1 MSTSAEVRS
10 ELAEL
15 DRAEEARSVRMK
27 ASLQQI
33 VHVLQNTQASVKE
46 DMAPSLDRAI
56 QRVGAL
62 EKRFQTTA
70 SMAEKLYHEMN
81 VLYEERRRVEE
92 AMHWCAEVTQLRT
105 SLGLLADALERLDW
119 DACIR
124 YCRDALSVSGD
135 VLHSE
140 FARAVVVRIL
150 LSNQEPILTECQPTS
165 MHPEMPPQF
174 LSQLRTSLLQKI
186 SQNFE
191 HYTRERNEEQATR
204 FLGYFA
210 AIDAHEE
217 GLAAYRYVCACV
229 QDFLATFCEICAN
242 VTVILLAL
250 LYTPMVQTW
259 KNVFVCQVRLFQPRL
274 PIASSNSVYYGML
287 WTALFEYLAIFINK
301 HQPVVDRL
309 LHAPG
314 HSNFLQGVLPSL
326 EREWT
331 RLGLSILEAWHAE
344 RQVDKIVAQVNGA
357 KFVALEK
364 VRAVPFTPGRIF
376 GQEDRS
382 NNPANS
388 AMSTS
393 SPAVS
398 MSDSLHVDPLLSEM
412 VSFSAQWT
420 LFEQFLRRSM
430 QPTPDVR
437 MLHTGIQDALTNVMM
452 QIYVPL
458 QTYALRASVEQV
470 HNLDTPDLQSRSYSS
485 SLPDDMFF
493 ALRAVLT
500 RALSTS
506 SLAIAERVISHAIS
520 IVENDY
526 VEIVV
531 LRMDGCRRALNIS
544 RLVDGPRRSAAV
556 REVRTTICVY
566 LNVLDVSAMYTDRIL
581 ADLSSTTFLEAYFD
595 AESRSATEFD
605 ASLGSDPST
614 NLQSGKKDA
623 PAPLTPHLSAL
634 ALAQSA
640 VGRLSVLTPKLRTT
654 LHFEM
659 EELFRLLVEPR
670 IQALVSDV
678 LRDMEYRLDEI
689 SYARVKE
696 SDAMAD
702 RVRTGWNSCILGFR
716 DQLTESNYALL
727 FTMAV
732 DALVLPWEQAVMQLA
747 FTELG
752 ALRFDKDLRGVFTA
766 LSDLASWGI
775 RDKFLRLQQISYVL
789 NMDEDE
795 TDSND
800 VFEAG
805 IASGI
810 SWQLTPAE
818 VQSVRSLRVNTAP
831 QERSLS

>member
-1 MSTSAEVRS
+1 MR
-10 ELAEL
+10 LL
-15 DRAEEARSVRMK
+15 F
-27 ASLQQI
+27 
-33 VHVLQNTQASVKE
+33 H
-46 DMAPSLDRAI
+46 
-56 QRVGAL
+56 G
-62 EKRFQTTA
+62 
-70 SMAEKLYHEMN
+70 LY
-81 VLYEERRRVEE
+81 
-92 AMHWCAEVTQLRT
+92 T
-105 SLGLLADALERLDW
+105 
-119 DACIR
+119 
-124 YCRDALSVSGD
+124 
-135 VLHSE
+135 
-140 FARAVVVRIL
+140 
-150 LSNQEPILTECQPTS
+150 
-165 MHPEMPPQF
+165 
-174 LSQLRTSLLQKI
+174 
-186 SQNFE
+186 
-191 HYTRERNEEQATR
+191 
-204 FLGYFA
+204 
-210 AIDAHEE
+210 
-217 GLAAYRYVCACV
+217 
-229 QDFLATFCEICAN
+229 N

-250 LYTPMVQTW
+250 LYVPMAQTW
-259 KNVFVCQVRLFQPRL
+259 RNVFVCHVRLSQPRL
-274 PIASSNSVYYGML
+274 PAASSNPVYYGML

-326 EREWT
+326 EREWI
-331 RLGLSILEAWHAE
+331 RLGISILEAWRAE
-344 RQVDKIVAQVNGA
+344 RQVDKIVAQVSGA
-357 KFVALEK
+357 KFVALET
-364 VRAVPFTPGRIF
+364 VRSAPFTPGRIF

-382 NNPANS
+382 NKPANS

-398 MSDSLHVDPLLSEM
+398 MSDSLHVDPLLCEM

-430 QPTPDVR
+430 QPTQGAR
-437 MLHTGIQDALTNVMM
+437 MLQIGLQDALTNVMM
-452 QIYVPL
+452 RVYVPL

-581 ADLSSTTFLEAYFD
+581 ADLSMTTFLEAYFD
-595 AESRSATEFD
+595 AEPGSVTEFD
-605 ASLGSDPST
+605 ASFGLDPST
-614 NLQSGKKDA
+614 NPQSGGNDA
-623 PAPLTPHLSAL
+623 PAPRTPHLSAL

-640 VGRLSVLTPKLRTT
+640 VGRLGVLAPKLRTT

-678 LRDMEYRLDEI
+678 LRDMDYRLDET

-696 SDAMAD
+696 SDAMVD

-732 DALVLPWEQAVMQLA
+732 DALVQPWEQAVMQLV

-752 ALRFDKDLRGVFTA
+752 ALRFDKDLRGVLTA

-795 TDSND
+795 TDTND

-818 VQSVRSLRVNTAP
+818 VQSVRALRVNTAP

>member
-1 MSTSAEVRS
+1 
-10 ELAEL
+10 
-15 DRAEEARSVRMK
+15 
-27 ASLQQI
+27 
-33 VHVLQNTQASVKE
+33 
-46 DMAPSLDRAI
+46 
-56 QRVGAL
+56 
-62 EKRFQTTA
+62 
-70 SMAEKLYHEMN
+70 
-81 VLYEERRRVEE
+81 
-92 AMHWCAEVTQLRT
+92 
-105 SLGLLADALERLDW
+105 
-119 DACIR
+119 
-124 YCRDALSVSGD
+124 
-135 VLHSE
+135 
-140 FARAVVVRIL
+140 
-150 LSNQEPILTECQPTS
+150 
-165 MHPEMPPQF
+165 
-174 LSQLRTSLLQKI
+174 
-186 SQNFE
+186 
-191 HYTRERNEEQATR
+191 
-204 FLGYFA
+204 
-210 AIDAHEE
+210 
-217 GLAAYRYVCACV
+217 
-229 QDFLATFCEICAN
+229 
-242 VTVILLAL
+242 
-250 LYTPMVQTW
+250 
-259 KNVFVCQVRLFQPRL
+259 
-274 PIASSNSVYYGML
+274 
-287 WTALFEYLAIFINK
+287 
-301 HQPVVDRL
+301 
-309 LHAPG
+309 
-314 HSNFLQGVLPSL
+314 
-326 EREWT
+326 
-331 RLGLSILEAWHAE
+331 
-344 RQVDKIVAQVNGA
+344 
-357 KFVALEK
+357 
-364 VRAVPFTPGRIF
+364 
-376 GQEDRS
+376 
-382 NNPANS
+382 
-388 AMSTS
+388 
-393 SPAVS
+393 
-398 MSDSLHVDPLLSEM
+398 
-412 VSFSAQWT
+412 
-420 LFEQFLRRSM
+420 
-430 QPTPDVR
+430 
-437 MLHTGIQDALTNVMM
+437 
-452 QIYVPL
+452 
-458 QTYALRASVEQV
+458 
-470 HNLDTPDLQSRSYSS
+470 
-485 SLPDDMFF
+485 MFF

-752 ALRFDKDLRGVFTA
+752 ALRFDKDLRGVLTA

-795 TDSND
+795 TDTND

>member
-140 FARAVVVRIL
+140 FARAVV
-150 LSNQEPILTECQPTS
+150 PTS

-217 GLAAYRYVCACV
+217 GLAAYSDFACSLV
-229 QDFLATFCEICAN
+229 HTYGTDLEE
-242 VTVILLAL
+242 
-250 LYTPMVQTW
+250 
-259 KNVFVCQVRLFQPRL
+259 RLRMP
-274 PIASSNSVYYGML
+274 ASSNSVYYGML

-752 ALRFDKDLRGVFTA
+752 ALRFDKDLRGVLTA

-795 TDSND
+795 TDTND